1 MNRDASP
8 DRGREE
14 ARRIIGENGGVKFC
28 KIELLLNEDESVYC
42 TTILLLYNALCN
54 AVDEI
59 SLACARTKNRIIHRS
74 RTWF

>member
-1 MNRDASP
+1 MNCDASL
-8 DRGREE
+8 DREE

-28 KIELLLNEDESVYC
+28 KIELLLNEADESVYC
-42 TTILLLYNALCN
+42 ATILLLYNALCN

-59 SLACARTKNRIIHRS
+59 SLAYARTKNRIIHRS